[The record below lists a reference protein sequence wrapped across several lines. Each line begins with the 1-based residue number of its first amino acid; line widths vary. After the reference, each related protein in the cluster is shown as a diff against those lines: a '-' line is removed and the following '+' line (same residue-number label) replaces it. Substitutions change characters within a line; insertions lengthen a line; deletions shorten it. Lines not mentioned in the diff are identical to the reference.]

1 MSSYSISIDGM
12 PTSPNIGYYDENKDI
27 ETNINEPN
35 YYSFNTLK
43 TNLNSSCT
51 ITSDSKKWGEST
63 GIYTNLDSVK
73 NYVPPGTTSLD
84 VPYFLA
90 KTGKLMDS
98 TDNVTNLGTNIQSYC
113 NATTQNVQPIVNQ
126 IQYLTCQLQKER
138 NRKYNGDD
146 FNYMG
151 SRINIKD
158 IFEKHS
164 NKKILL
170 GLLLIVSIYFFVS
183 GLFSSMDLAT
193 NIFASIDNTEERTYT
208 YWIGLL
214 IGLALPVIVLCVV
227 YKQVVCSNLSNLEK
241 YEITKDPYGIKTTIP
256 DENKKFDIL
265 TLILFIFLLYAFV
278 AALFTFKRKNMNNYL
293 YSLLVGVV
301 LFILSCF
308 IYVLYAFVPFF
319 NTTDSK
325 EIMSTSNNP
334 TRDLRLFIDQQKE
347 VSPISSNQYD
357 DLKVRQAF
365 GITFAFILILAI
377 VFFVLKL
384 ESKNSI
390 INSILNGL
398 LGSSAILVLPIIWV
412 FNFFLAV
419 NYFYLF
425 PMILLLFR
433 FIRYIIMSILYVIS
447 EKSSSLKDSFS
458 EDLIEKLDNFK
469 NYSPTWGLLGVDEL
483 KLLLNV
489 LGYEN
494 IFSQMI
500 VPEDNNGK
508 NLSQNK
514 YISTGA
520 LGFLFNFISTKDTN
534 NMNGIIYS
542 VILVILTITI
552 SMIILKIVGSI

>member
-1 MSSYSISIDGM
+1 MSSYPISIDGM
-12 PTSPNIGYYDENKDI
+12 PTSPNVGYYDENKDSD
-27 ETNINEPN
+27 TNINDPN
-35 YYSFNTLK
+35 YYSYNTLK
-43 TNLNSSCT
+43 TNLSSSCFAKT
-51 ITSDSKKWGEST
+51 DTKKWEDIT
-63 GIYTNLDSVK
+63 GIYDANNENVK
-73 NYVPPGTTSLD
+73 KYIPSDTTSLD

-90 KTGKLMDS
+90 KTGKLMDDS
-98 TDNVTNLGTNIQSYC
+98 DIYTNLEKNIQNNYC
-113 NATTQNVQPIVNQ
+113 NANTQNIKPIVNQ

-146 FNYMG
+146 FNYLG
-151 SRINIKD
+151 SKINVKD

-164 NKKILL
+164 SKKTLL
-170 GLLLIVSIYFFVS
+170 AFLLIVSIYFFVS

-193 NIFASIDNTEERTYT
+193 NIFANIDNTEEKTYT

-241 YEITKDPYGIKTTIP
+241 YEITQDPYGKITTIP

-265 TLILFIFLLYAFV
+265 TLVLFIFLLYAFV

-293 YSLLVGVV
+293 YSLLVGIV

-325 EIMSTSNNP
+325 EIMSTSNSSV
-334 TRDLRLFIDQQKE
+334 REVRLFIDQQEE

-357 DLKVRQAF
+357 DLKVRKTF
-365 GITFAFILILAI
+365 GMTFIFILILAI
-377 VFFVLKL
+377 AFFVMK
-384 ESKNSI
+384 SKNSF
-390 INSILNGL
+390 LNGL
-398 LGSSAILVLPIIWV
+398 LGSSAILVLPVIWV
-412 FNFFLAV
+412 LNFFLAV

-433 FIRYIIMSILYVIS
+433 FLRYIIMSGLYVMS
-447 EKSSSLKDSFS
+447 EKNSALKDSFS

-500 VPEDNNGK
+500 IPEDNNGK

-514 YISTGA
+514 YVSTGA

-534 NMNGIIYS
+534 NMTGIIYS
-542 VILVILTITI
+542 VILVIITIAI
-552 SMIILKIVGSI
+552 SMIILKIVGAV

>member
-12 PTSPNIGYYDENKDI
+12 PTSPNVGYYDENKDI
-27 ETNINEPN
+27 ESDSINPN
-35 YYSFNTLK
+35 YYSFKTLNK
-43 TNLNSSCT
+43 NLTSSCT
-51 ITSDSKKWGEST
+51 TAIDGKKWNEST

-73 NYVPPGTTSLD
+73 NYVPSGTTSLD

-90 KTGKLMDS
+90 KTGKLMDG
-98 TDNVTNLGTNIQSYC
+98 TDDVTNLSKNIQTYC

-138 NRKYNGDD
+138 NRKYKADD

-151 SRINIKD
+151 NTINIKD
-158 IFEKHS
+158 IFDKHS
-164 NKKILL
+164 NKKTLL
-170 GLLLIVSIYFFVS
+170 AFLLIVSIYFFVS

-193 NIFASIDNTEERTYT
+193 NIFANIDNTEEKTYS

-241 YEITKDPYGIKTTIP
+241 FEITKDPYGIKTTIP

-265 TLILFIFLLYAFV
+265 TLVLFIFLLYAFV

-293 YSLLVGVV
+293 YSLLVGVI

-334 TRDLRLFIDQQKE
+334 SRDMRLFIDKQEE
-347 VSPISSNQYD
+347 VLPITSNQYD
-357 DLKVRQAF
+357 DLKVRKAF
-365 GITFAFILILAI
+365 GITFIFILILAI
-377 VFFVLKL
+377 AFFVMKS
-384 ESKNSI
+384 EYSF
-390 INSILNGL
+390 LNGL

-433 FIRYIIMSILYVIS
+433 FVRYAIMSVLYLIS
-447 EKSSSLKDSFS
+447 ERSSSLKDSFS
-458 EDLIEKLDNFK
+458 EDLVEKLDNFK
-469 NYSPTWGLLGVDEL
+469 NYTPTWGLLGVDEL
-483 KLLLNV
+483 KLLLNI

-500 VPEDNNGK
+500 IPEDNNGK

-514 YISTGA
+514 YVSTGA
-520 LGFLFNFISTKDTN
+520 LGFLINLISTSNTN
-534 NMNGIIYS
+534 NMTGIIYS

-552 SMIILKIVGSI
+552 SMIILKIVGAI